1 MAETFDTALRDY
13 HDHLTEGDE
22 MEATEARNK
31 AQTEYELLEPFAL
44 WLEAKGIDYAIPSK
58 SESEGCAWID
68 TADDDYITV
77 SNGGEVTSKSAASLV
92 ALLWLMYERETSK
105 K

>member
-1 MAETFDTALRDY
+1 MAEIFDTALHNY
-13 HDHLTEGDE
+13 HDSLTQGDE
-22 MEATEARNK
+22 MEAIEARNK
-31 AQTEYELLEPFAL
+31 AQEEYELLEPFAL
-44 WLEAKGIDYAIPSK
+44 WLEAKGIEYAIPNK
-58 SESEGCAWID
+58 SDAEGCAWID

-77 SNGGEVTSKSAASLV
+77 SKGGEVTSKSAPSLV